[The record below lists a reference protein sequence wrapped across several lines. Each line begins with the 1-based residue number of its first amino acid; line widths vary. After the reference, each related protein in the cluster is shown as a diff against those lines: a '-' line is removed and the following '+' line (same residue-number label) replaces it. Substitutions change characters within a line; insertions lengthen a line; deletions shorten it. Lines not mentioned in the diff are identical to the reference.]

1 MAKSKLFSFVSGKVL
16 GLGLGLGVATSLL
29 VPANPAAAAEEKCD
43 DDGSFCFEQVDGSRW
58 FAGAKTNS
66 KMRRGR
72 SESKPGKLSLT
83 IDGGRGSVFLN
94 GRYIGTAPLDD
105 VEVPSGPNDLQVRD
119 GSDVLA
125 WGILTVPK
133 DDTIVATVKHK

>member
-1 MAKSKLFSFVSGKVL
+1 MSKLKWFSNASGRLLAL
-16 GLGLGLGVATSLL
+16 GLSVGVAVSML
-29 VPANPAAAAEEKCD
+29 VPATPAAAAEEKCD
-43 DDGSFCFEQVDGSRW
+43 DDGKFCFEQVEGSRW

-66 KMRRGR
+66 KMRRKR
-72 SESKPGKLSLT
+72 SEKEPGKLSLT

-94 GRYIGTAPLDD
+94 GRYVGTAPLED

-125 WGILTVPK
+125 WGILTLPK
-133 DDTIVATVKHK
+133 GGTVVATVKHD